1 MAIDSPYVRGVFI
14 LIDRNGRQTERPSL
28 IVSLIT
34 CWYADIV
41 KMQEHK
47 IIKTK
52 HGELIRM
59 LLPRRI
65 NNASFQVGGAVM

>member
-1 MAIDSPYVRGVFI
+1 MVIDSPYVRVFI
-14 LIDRNGRQTERPSL
+14 LTDRNGRQTERPSL

-34 CWYADIV
+34 CRYADV
-41 KMQEHK
+41 VETQEHK
-47 IIKTK
+47 IMKTK

-65 NNASFQVGGAVM
+65 NNASLQVGGAVM

>member
-1 MAIDSPYVRGVFI
+1 MAIDSPYVRIFI
-14 LIDRNGRQTERPSL
+14 LTDRNGRQIERPSL

-34 CWYADIV
+34 CRYAANVV
-41 KMQEHK
+41 KTQEHK
-47 IIKTK
+47 IMKTK